1 MIGGIITLVFGVL
14 AVIMFTQPVTGYY
27 GKDPDG
33 SPVVTSPNE
42 SVFDFINFEGGTYQT
57 VASVFII
64 LSLVFAGIM
73 LLLALVNLIARA
85 SSNKAFIGA
94 KVAALLFFLC
104 MLVTVIMVGMYCIND
119 GLAIIPGGGKEAW
132 DALRE
137 FGTYYT
143 VGWGLLVAFGSS
155 LLCLIFAPRKKK

>member
-14 AVIMFTQPVTGYY
+14 SIVMFSQPVIGYY
-27 GKDPDG
+27 GKAIDG
-33 SPVVTSPNE
+33 SFNVESPKV

-57 VASVFII
+57 IASVFII

-73 LLLALVNLIARA
+73 LVLTLVNLIARA
-85 SSNKAFIGA
+85 SSNKSFIGA

-104 MLVTVIMVGMYCIND
+104 ILVSVIMVGMYCIND
-119 GLAIIPGGGKEAW
+119 MFAIVGQGGKEIW
-132 DALRE
+132 DAIRE
-137 FGTYYT
+137 SGTYVT

-155 LLCLIFAPRKKK
+155 LLCLVFAPRKKK